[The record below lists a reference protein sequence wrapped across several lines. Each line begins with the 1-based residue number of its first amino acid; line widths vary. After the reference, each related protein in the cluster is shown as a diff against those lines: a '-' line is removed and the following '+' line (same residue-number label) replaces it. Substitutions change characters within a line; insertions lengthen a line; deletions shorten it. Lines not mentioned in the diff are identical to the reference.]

1 MKAKVI
7 WWGWCISWFLL
18 FAGLGTWENSEF
30 GSFGMLL
37 GILLCLVW
45 VTFSLLLI
53 ENEKDCSREANRM
66 ERWMDDMIVKANKRL
81 KN

>member
-30 GSFGMLL
+30 GSFRMLL

-45 VTFSLLLI
+45 VAFSLLLI
-53 ENEKDCSREANRM
+53 ENEKDCSREVNRM

>member
-1 MKAKVI
+1 MKAKI
-7 WWGWCISWFLL
+7 ILWGWCISWFFL
-18 FAGLGTWENSEF
+18 FAGIGTWENAEF

-45 VTFSLLLI
+45 VAFSLLLI
-53 ENEKDCSREANRM
+53 ENDEDCSREANRM